1 MPRSVICLARALG
14 ALGEETGQ
22 AVAERLGYQ
31 YIDDEIIDRAAE
43 RAGVSRETMAKAERP
58 PGLLTRIVEGLALS
72 GANEGT
78 MAFFAGTSGY
88 VPIHRE
94 WEPTAEL
101 SYEQLIQQVIVE
113 LANREKA
120 VIMAHGA
127 AICLRGRAEVLR
139 VFVTASPDMRAQRIL
154 EGGEQAE
161 KAGAKAVAASDRA
174 RRDYLWRF
182 YAVRQESPLD
192 YDLVVNTDNL
202 TPAAAASIIVAAAS

>member
-127 AICLRGRAEVLR
+127 AICLRGRPEVLR

>member
-14 ALGEETGQ
+14 ALGEETGH

-31 YIDDEIIDRAAE
+31 YIDDEIIDQAAE

-58 PGLLTRIVEGLALS
+58 PGLLSRIVEGLALS
-72 GANEGT
+72 GTNEAT
-78 MAFFAGTSGY
+78 MAYFAGTSSY
-88 VPIHRE
+88 VPVHRE
-94 WEPTAEL
+94 WDPTAEL
-101 SYEQLIQQVIVE
+101 SYEQLIQQVIIE
-113 LANREKA
+113 IANREKA

-127 AICLRGRAEVLR
+127 AICLRGRDDVLR
-139 VFVTASPDMRAQRIL
+139 AFVTASPEVPAQRVQ
-154 EGGEQAE
+154 EGGGQAE

-192 YDLVVNTDNL
+192 YDVVLNTDNL